1 MKQKG
6 TVTVEGSVTHII
18 YAGTESFLIGKLN
31 GDTTFK
37 GSMPGVCVGSR
48 IIIKGREQEHDK
60 FGDQINVSS
69 YEFINPSVP
78 EQKLM
83 DSRKFIEELDIG
95 PKTAAKILSI
105 YKHDT
110 KDILGKNPFQTII
123 DIPGIGFNTADKIAG
138 KMGITG
144 DDPRRIEE
152 CILHCLEKAANDGHV
167 YLPYG
172 DLIQKAFEFTEC
184 EYDTLNDLARKLSG
198 PHLDYW
204 KRKKP
209 SRIVIDENG
218 PEGEIVYLRRLHEAE
233 KGTWQNL
240 LRLTSSESSET
251 ARSSRKKLSVDEQ
264 IAWFMTLPPKEDP
277 KDPLRTGGIEL
288 TEEQKLA
295 VKAALTQKILVITGG
310 PGVGKTTIV
319 KAIAKILRRENRPFA
334 LCAPTGRAARRLKE
348 SAGIEDGKTI
358 HRLLGYNPRNET
370 FTINEENPLPAD
382 VVICDESSMLDIELA
397 YALLKATSDRTCLVF
412 IGDVDQLPPVGPGRF
427 FRDLIESETV
437 KTVRLSHIFRQKAES
452 LIIAGSRQI
461 LQQEIPIFGSDPKI
475 HDLFR
480 FTYKTPEEAIT
491 VLVDLIINRIP
502 EKFGIPSEDIQ
513 ILTPNKKETS
523 FLSTGYLNKIFQ
535 AELRGMNAL
544 SENVPY
550 LVGDRVIQI
559 KNNYN
564 HFVMNGDIGVVE
576 QVYKD
581 GAGIIWYGA
590 ENLRC
595 RYSIQDL
602 WDVKLAYAITIHKS
616 QGSEYPAVIVIGDIL
631 PSPPG
636 FYNRHMLYTAVT
648 RGKRLTIVFTSATKN
663 HLGRILGYDEAGRNS
678 MLLDNL
684 RKMKQGIEPDIEE
697 EVDSDPFEKEADSN
711 PFEGKGIDFSK
722 YKEH

>member
-1 MKQKG
+1 MSKATN

-18 YAGTESFLIGKLN
+18 YAGAESFLIGKMN

-37 GSMPGVCVGSR
+37 GNMPGVCVGSR
-48 IIIKGREQEHDK
+48 IIIKGKEQTHDK

-69 YEFINPSVP
+69 YEFINPSTA

-83 DSRKFIEELDIG
+83 DSQKFIEGLDIG
-95 PKTAAKILSI
+95 QKTTAKILSI
-105 YKHDT
+105 YKDNT
-110 KDILGKNPFQTII
+110 QSVLSKNPFQTII
-123 DIPGIGFNTADKIAG
+123 DIPGIGFITADKIAG
-138 KMGITG
+138 KVGITG
-144 DDPRRIEE
+144 DHPLRIEE
-152 CILHCLEKAANDGHV
+152 CILCCLEKAATDGQV
-167 YLPYG
+167 YLPYSV
-172 DLIQKAFEFTEC
+172 LIQKAFEFTEC
-184 EYDTLNDLARKLSG
+184 EYDTLEELAQKLSK
-198 PHLDYW
+198 PHIDYW
-204 KRKKP
+204 KRQRP
-209 SRIVIDENG
+209 SRIVIDEN
-218 PEGEIVYLRRLHEAE
+218 EADGEIVYLRRLHEAE
-233 KGTWQNL
+233 RGAWQNL
-240 LRLTSSESSET
+240 LRLTSSKPSET
-251 ARSSRKKLSVDEQ
+251 PRSSRKKLSVDEQ
-264 IAWFMTLPPKEDP
+264 IEWFMGLPSKEDP
-277 KDPLRTGGIEL
+277 QDPLRTGGIEL
-288 TEEQKLA
+288 TEEQKIA

-427 FRDLIESETV
+427 FRDLIDSKTV

-452 LIIAGSRQI
+452 LIITGSRQI

-513 ILTPNKKETS
+513 ILSPNKKETS

-535 AELRGMNAL
+535 AELRGMNAP
-544 SENVPY
+544 SKTMPY
-550 LVGDRVIQI
+550 LVGDRVIQT

-564 HFVMNGDIGVVE
+564 HFVMNGDIGIVE

-595 RYSIQDL
+595 RYSIKDL
-602 WDVKLAYAITIHKS
+602 WDVDLAYAITIHKS
-616 QGSEYPAVIVIGDIL
+616 QGSEYPAVIVIGDIM

-678 MLLDNL
+678 MLLDHL
-684 RKMKQGIEPDIEE
+684 RKPRNGTDLNIEE
-697 EVDSDPFEKEADSN
+697 EETAV
-711 PFEGKGIDFSK
+711 PFEGIEIDF
-722 YKEH
+722 